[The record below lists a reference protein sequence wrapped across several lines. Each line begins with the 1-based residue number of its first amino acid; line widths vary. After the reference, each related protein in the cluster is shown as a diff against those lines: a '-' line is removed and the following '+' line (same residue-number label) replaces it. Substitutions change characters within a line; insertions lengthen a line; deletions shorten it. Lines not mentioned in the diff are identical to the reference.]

1 MIITVFSFVTS
12 LILFNIYIF
21 LIAVIRPRNIFL
33 FRFGIIPVIL
43 LIAACIFRLIFFV
56 ELPFTKVLRSEVI
69 YPAVLDFFTA
79 EIFEIHVY
87 ELLFAVWIAG
97 SIYYLQKYIRQLIFL
112 NKLANS
118 LIETRDERIISCMN
132 EITAESGK
140 NTKVKII
147 QSNEISVP
155 MIAGFFKP
163 VIYLPYTNFTDVDLK
178 NILKHEWIHFLHKDA
193 WTKLFV
199 NLISVVFW
207 WNPFVHILKNE
218 LSQTLELRCDLSI
231 ISRMEHENHLIYLES
246 IIKVI
251 KYANNKSLH
260 KLLSAVGITQ
270 LVSINGNENMTQRFE
285 IILNYLSCKKRNML
299 SSVIVCV
306 FILLSVV
313 ASYGFVVQPL
323 YPNPVITEQEDVFK
337 IKTETSY
344 LILNEDGTYSLY
356 INNEYMGTIED
367 IDAEPFLSLPVK

>member
-118 LIETRDERIISCMN
+118 LIETQDERIISCMN

-140 NTKVKII
+140 NTKVKIV

-178 NILKHEWIHFLHKDA
+178 NILMHEWIHFLHKDA

-260 KLLSAVGITQ
+260 KLRSAVGITQ

-313 ASYGFVVQPL
+313 ASYGFVVQPAHIAPEVTEHDDV
-323 YPNPVITEQEDVFK
+323 YIITP
-337 IKTETSY
+337 ETSY
-344 LILNEDGTYSLY
+344 LVQNEDGTYSVY
-356 INNEYMGTIED
+356 IDNNYMGTIENRYD
-367 IDAEPFLSLPVK
+367 EQFSSLPVK

>member
-1 MIITVFSFVTS
+1 M
-12 LILFNIYIF
+12 
-21 LIAVIRPRNIFL
+21 
-33 FRFGIIPVIL
+33 
-43 LIAACIFRLIFFV
+43 
-56 ELPFTKVLRSEVI
+56 
-69 YPAVLDFFTA
+69 DFFTS

-87 ELLFAVWIAG
+87 ELLIGVWIAG

-118 LIETRDERIISCMN
+118 LIETQDKRIISCMN
-132 EITAESGK
+132 KITTESSK
-140 NTKVKII
+140 NTKVKIV

-163 VIYLPYTNFTDVDLK
+163 VIYLPYTYFSDMDLK
-178 NILKHEWIHFLHKDA
+178 NILMHEWIHFLHKDA

-199 NLISVVFW
+199 SLISVVFW

-260 KLLSAVGITQ
+260 KLRSAVGSTQ

-285 IILNYLSCKKRNML
+285 LILNYLSCKKRNML
-299 SSVIVCV
+299 SSVILCA

-323 YPNPVITEQEDVFK
+323 YHPTVE
-337 IKTETSY
+337 KTHEESFAIFPENSY
-344 LILNEDGTYSLY
+344 LVLNEDGTYSLY
-356 INNEYMGTIED
+356 IDNKYIGFIENRD
-367 IDAEPFLSLPVK
+367 DEQFSSLPVK